1 MLLNKTHLLLQM
13 IEGEEE
19 TDGGGQS
26 QSRLDLTL
34 ARALDHLMEGAAAR
48 ASVCGG
54 ALVALPRAFA
64 LARSLGDWIGATS
77 ESIALQSV
85 PKEFQKRASGRR
97 PRGGVAAV
105 VSPWNSP

>member
-1 MLLNKTHLLLQM
+1 MGAANLQA
-13 IEGEEE
+13 
-19 TDGGGQS
+19 DW
-26 QSRLDLTL
+26 TL
-34 ARALDHLMEGAAAR
+34 RTRARTLLDHLMDGAAR
-48 ASVCGG
+48 ASVYGG

-64 LARSLGDWIGATS
+64 LARSLGGDWIGATS
-77 ESIALQSV
+77 KSIALQSV